1 MPYDRIMKT
10 RARIQAFL
18 QSETVGGGILIVAA
32 AIGLLMANSPV
43 SETFHQ
49 LAQTVVGPA
58 ELHLALPLETW
69 AADGLLVLF
78 FFLIGCELKH
88 ELVVGSLSHPR
99 QALLPVAAAIGGMVV
114 PAGIFLALNST
125 VGGDPRGWGI
135 PMATDI
141 AFALAVLAVLGRGL
155 PTGVRVFLLTMAIV
169 DDLGAILVIALFY
182 SEGVVAPWL
191 MAALLFIALVG
202 LAQWRRV
209 TSPLLYVPLA
219 IGAWYAMHSSG
230 VHATIAGVGLGLMM
244 RAKTD
249 PGEADA
255 PIDRV
260 TSLLHP
266 FSAAIAVPAFA
277 LFAAAVDLRELDLA
291 SLINS
296 PILLGAL
303 FGLLIGKPVGIILA
317 ARIAVLFGARLV
329 PGLHWRHV
337 AVVGTVGGIGFTMS
351 LLISELAYEGPL
363 SLNAAKLGV
372 LAASLGAVALTAL
385 VAAIE
390 RPSAP
395 RRVAARSR

>member
-1 MPYDRIMKT
+1 
-10 RARIQAFL
+10 
-18 QSETVGGGILIVAA
+18 
-32 AIGLLMANSPV
+32 
-43 SETFHQ
+43 
-49 LAQTVVGPA
+49 
-58 ELHLALPLETW
+58 
-69 AADGLLVLF
+69 
-78 FFLIGCELKH
+78 
-88 ELVVGSLSHPR
+88 
-99 QALLPVAAAIGGMVV
+99 
-114 PAGIFLALNST
+114 
-125 VGGDPRGWGI
+125 
-135 PMATDI
+135 
-141 AFALAVLAVLGRGL
+141 
-155 PTGVRVFLLTMAIV
+155 
-169 DDLGAILVIALFY
+169 
-182 SEGVVAPWL
+182 
-191 MAALLFIALVG
+191 
-202 LAQWRRV
+202 
-209 TSPLLYVPLA
+209 
-219 IGAWYAMHSSG
+219 
-230 VHATIAGVGLGLMM
+230 
-244 RAKTD
+244 
-249 PGEADA
+249 
-255 PIDRV
+255 
-260 TSLLHP
+260 LLHP